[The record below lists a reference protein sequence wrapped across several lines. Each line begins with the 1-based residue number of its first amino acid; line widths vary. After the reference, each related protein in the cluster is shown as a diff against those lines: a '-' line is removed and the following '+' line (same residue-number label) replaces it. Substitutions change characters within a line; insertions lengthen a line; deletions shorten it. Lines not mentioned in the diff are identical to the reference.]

1 MGIEPTTLRT
11 LVGCSSHW
19 ARLLLSGKSAHENT
33 VTVQVVPR
41 RRYRCWNQSCMEGPF
56 LLEDLHW
63 IKRQSLAKLS
73 NIHILMHL
81 KKSLLTSLLNNFLG
95 NIRQRQRRCK
105 NRRPN
110 WIKHRPHFASEG
122 IYRSSCWT
130 SERFK
135 SSEWCHIN
143 WTWHHPWSLGLRWST
158 SLLCVVPSFFIDT
171 SSLYVGVWSQQRIKG
186 NCSAMFPTRNFETS
200 SH

>member
-1 MGIEPTTLRT
+1 MRIQL
-11 LVGCSSHW
+11 
-19 ARLLLSGKSAHENT
+19 
-33 VTVQVVPR
+33 
-41 RRYRCWNQSCMEGPF
+41 RYRWYHRADINVEISRLCKVLFFWKTYIEWKDSGVHNSP
-56 LLEDLHW
+56 
-63 IKRQSLAKLS
+63 

-81 KKSLLTSLLNNFLG
+81 KKSLLTSLLNALNNFLG
-95 NIRQRQRRCK
+95 NIRQRRRRCK
-105 NRRPN
+105 NGRPN

-143 WTWHHPWSLGLRWST
+143 GTWHHPWSLGLRWST